1 MVKNMEQK
9 MKTEQIRES
18 ETALRTDFRD
28 TFKIDGV
35 TYKGNR
41 HWEENVKYR
50 YIENFWLQ
58 KLAEQREDYKKTLNS
73 GRKMY
78 QQGREDMKKEI
89 IDWCKKRCQDNIRIN
104 GTDKWNGDMEELI
117 EVLKKCQL

>member
-1 MVKNMEQK
+1 MT
-9 MKTEQIRES
+9 KTEQIREEWEKS
-18 ETALRTDFRD
+18 EEAEYMESD
-28 TFKIDGV
+28 TSIRII
-35 TYKGNR
+35 GN
-41 HWEENVKYR
+41 W
-50 YIENFWLQ
+50 WLQ

-78 QQGREDMKKEI
+78 QQGREDEKKEI